1 MYDAKTKVTEVNA
14 LDFINNIEKERKR
27 EDSLVIHKMMSEVTG
42 EVAKMWGPSIIGFG
56 SYHYKYASGHE
67 GIASRLG
74 FAPGKSNHLSLY
86 VLTEDDEKQRELLS
100 RLGKYRSSK
109 ACLYINKLDDVN
121 LGVLRE
127 LIQHAWD
134 WMNEKYPN

>member
-100 RLGKYRSSK
+100 RLGKHRSSK